1 MSLEPFTVDHFR
13 AWAAELELDNG
24 DPWVV
29 EPFFEDFLAD
39 YFAGTPECWLLVPE
53 GNSKT
58 TSLAGLGVY
67 CLEFRT
73 QAWIPWAASSRD
85 QAEIGYRQAEGFI
98 LRSKRLKA
106 MMKCQEGYRRIKN
119 MESGGRLQI
128 FAADDGHA
136 DGIIPTDAFLDELH
150 RHKNL
155 RLYRTWRGKL
165 GKRNGQMATISTA
178 GEPGS
183 EFEET
188 RERIRQMTPVMTHGD
203 GFTYCRSEH
212 IALHEWAV
220 PEGGDVED
228 MDVVKLANPFSKIT
242 PETLKSKRETP
253 TMTAEHWSRF
263 VCNLPTRGGHSAISE
278 ADWFDAET
286 KETIPE
292 GESIWV
298 GLDVGWKW
306 DTTAIVPLWIRDDG
320 FRLLGP
326 AIVLEPPRDG
336 TMLDGR
342 KIEYALEEL
351 NARNPI
357 RAVVMDMTSAE
368 PQAQWIESE
377 LGVDVVERNQS
388 VPAKVE
394 EYASF
399 TSALREG
406 WLHHTGDRALT
417 RHVLNAIIQ
426 IMPRGDARFARIS
439 RTRQG
444 GSQDSRVIDAL
455 DAAAMAHVIATAAA
469 EPRPF
474 TAVAFA

>member
-1 MSLEPFTVDHFR
+1 MPDQFTVEHFR
-13 AWAAELELDNG
+13 GWAAELELDNG
-24 DPWVV
+24 EPWVV
-29 EPFFEDFLAD
+29 EEFFEQFLED
-39 YFAGTPECWLLVPE
+39 YFAGVPECWLLVPE

-98 LRSKRLKA
+98 LRSPRLKS

-119 MESGGRLQI
+119 MCSGGRLQI

-188 RERIRQMTPVMTHGD
+188 RERIRQLTPVIAKID
-203 GFTYCRSEH
+203 GFTHCRSTH
-212 IALHEWAV
+212 IALHEYAV
-220 PEGGDVED
+220 PENGDVED
-228 MDVVKLANPFSKIT
+228 MATVKLANPFSKIT
-242 PETLKSKRETP
+242 TATLAAKRETP

-263 VCNLPTRGGHSAISE
+263 VCNLPTRGGHSAIAESE
-278 ADWFDAET
+278 WFDAQIDEG
-286 KETIPE
+286 IPE
-292 GESIWV
+292 GEPIWV

-306 DTTAIVPLWIRDDG
+306 DTTAIVPLWMRDPE
-320 FRLLGP
+320 FRLLGR
-326 AIVLEPPRDG
+326 ATVLEPPRDG

-342 KIEYALEEL
+342 LIEYALEEI

-357 RAVVMDMTSAE
+357 TAVVMDMTSAE

-377 LGVDVVERNQS
+377 LGVDVIERNQS
-388 VPAKVE
+388 VPTKVE
-394 EYASF
+394 EYNSF

-426 IMPRGDARFARIS
+426 VMPRGDARFARIS

-444 GSQDSRVIDAL
+444 GNQDSRVIDAL
-455 DAAAMAHVIATAAA
+455 DAAAMVHVVATAAA
-469 EPRPF
+469 PARSF
-474 TAVAFA
+474 AAVAFA